1 MNQMDQQ
8 LELDFGVT
16 VTRSKGEAVI
26 KGTEDN
32 INSFLAALC
41 ETTKHLRVGHGVK
54 IVESNIEKVAEDSY
68 IANIRFDSN
77 ENVTEALFASQ
88 YGHGIV
94 PMVTMK
100 SATEIYSVAVDLIA
114 ENIEEKTKTVA
125 SIING
130 FVLKLSTNA

>member
-1 MNQMDQQ
+1 MNQMNQQ
-8 LELDFGVT
+8 LELDFGIT

-41 ETTKHLRVGHGVK
+41 ETTQRLRVGHGVK
-54 IVESNIEKVAEDSY
+54 ILESNIEKVTEDSY

-130 FVLKLSTNA
+130 FVLKLSTL

>member
-1 MNQMDQQ
+1 MNQDLQ

-41 ETTKHLRVGHGVK
+41 ETTQRLRVGHGVK
-54 IVESNIEKVAEDSY
+54 ILESNIEKLAEDSY
-68 IANIRFDSN
+68 VANIQFDSN
-77 ENVTEALFASQ
+77 ENIAEALFASQ
-88 YGHGIV
+88 YRHGTV

-100 SATEIYSVAVDLIA
+100 SATEIYSVAIDLIA

-130 FVLKLSTNA
+130 FVLKLSTL

>member
-1 MNQMDQQ
+1 MNQDLQ

-41 ETTKHLRVGHGVK
+41 ETTQRLRVGHGVK
-54 IVESNIEKVAEDSY
+54 ILESNIEKLAEDSY
-68 IANIRFDSN
+68 VANIQFDSN
-77 ENVTEALFASQ
+77 ENIAEALFASQ
-88 YGHGIV
+88 YEHGTV

-100 SATEIYSVAVDLIA
+100 SATEIYSVAIDLIA

-125 SIING
+125 SVING
-130 FVLKLSTNA
+130 FVLKLSTL

>member
-8 LELDFGVT
+8 LELDFGIT

-41 ETTKHLRVGHGVK
+41 ETTQRLRVGHGVK
-54 IVESNIEKVAEDSY
+54 ILESNIEKVAEDSY
-68 IANIRFDSN
+68 IANIRFGSN

-130 FVLKLSTNA
+130 FVLKLSTL

>member
-1 MNQMDQQ
+1 MDQQ
-8 LELDFGVT
+8 LTLDFGIT

-41 ETTKHLRVGHGVK
+41 ETTQRLRVGHGVK

-68 IANIRFDSN
+68 IANI
-77 ENVTEALFASQ
+77 LFASQ

-100 SATEIYSVAVDLIA
+100 SATEIYSVAIDLIA

-125 SIING
+125 SVING
-130 FVLKLSTNA
+130 FVLKLSTL

>member
-41 ETTKHLRVGHGVK
+41 ETNQRLRVGHGVK
-54 IVESNIEKVAEDSY
+54 IVESNIEKIVEDSY

-130 FVLKLSTNA
+130 FVLKLSTL

>member
-1 MNQMDQQ
+1 MNQDQQ
-8 LELDFGVT
+8 MELDFGVT

-41 ETTKHLRVGHGVK
+41 ETTQRLRVGHGVK

>member
-1 MNQMDQQ
+1 M
-8 LELDFGVT
+8 
-16 VTRSKGEAVI
+16 
-26 KGTEDN
+26 
-32 INSFLAALC
+32 
-41 ETTKHLRVGHGVK
+41 K
-54 IVESNIEKVAEDSY
+54 ILESNIEKVAEDSY

-77 ENVTEALFASQ
+77 ENVTEALFDSQ

-125 SIING
+125 SVING
-130 FVLKLSTNA
+130 FVLKLSTL

>member
-1 MNQMDQQ
+1 MNQDLQ

-41 ETTKHLRVGHGVK
+41 ETTQRLRVGHGVK
-54 IVESNIEKVAEDSY
+54 ILESNIEKLAEDSY
-68 IANIRFDSN
+68 VANIQFDSN
-77 ENVTEALFASQ
+77 ESIAEALFASQ
-88 YGHGIV
+88 YGHGTV

-100 SATEIYSVAVDLIA
+100 SATEIYSVAIDLIA

-125 SIING
+125 SVING
-130 FVLKLSTNA
+130 FVLKLSTL

>member
-1 MNQMDQQ
+1 MDKQ
-8 LELDFGVT
+8 LTLDFGVT

-41 ETTKHLRVGHGVK
+41 ETTQRLRVGHGVK
-54 IVESNIEKVAEDSY
+54 ILESNIEKIAEDSY
-68 IANIRFDSN
+68 IVNIRFDSN

-130 FVLKLSTNA
+130 FVLKLSTL

>member
-1 MNQMDQQ
+1 MNQDLQ

-41 ETTKHLRVGHGVK
+41 ETTKRLRVGHGVK
-54 IVESNIEKVAEDSY
+54 ILESNIEKVAKDSY

-100 SATEIYSVAVDLIA
+100 SATEIYSVAIDLIA

-130 FVLKLSTNA
+130 FVLKLSTL

>member
-1 MNQMDQQ
+1 MDQQ
-8 LELDFGVT
+8 LELDFGGVT

-41 ETTKHLRVGHGVK
+41 ETTQHLRIGHGVK
-54 IVESNIEKVAEDSY
+54 ILGSNIEKIAEDSY
-68 IANIRFDSN
+68 VATVQFDSN
-77 ENVTEALFASQ
+77 ENVAEALFAPQ

-100 SATEIYSVAVDLIA
+100 SATEIYSVAVELIA

-130 FVLKLSTNA
+130 FVLKLSTNV

>member
-1 MNQMDQQ
+1 MNQDLQ

-41 ETTKHLRVGHGVK
+41 ETTQRLRVGHGVK

-68 IANIRFDSN
+68 VANIQFDSN
-77 ENVTEALFASQ
+77 ENIAEALFASQ
-88 YGHGIV
+88 YGRGIV

-100 SATEIYSVAVDLIA
+100 SATEIYSVAIDLIA

-125 SIING
+125 SVING
-130 FVLKLSTNA
+130 FVLKLSTL

>member
-1 MNQMDQQ
+1 M
-8 LELDFGVT
+8 
-16 VTRSKGEAVI
+16 A
-26 KGTEDN
+26 
-32 INSFLAALC
+32 
-41 ETTKHLRVGHGVK
+41 K
-54 IVESNIEKVAEDSY
+54 ILESNIEKVAEDSY

-130 FVLKLSTNA
+130 FVLRLSTNA